1 MVLSKCKGTA
11 MIIEWLKK
19 KNSSKT
25 LVCEDC
31 KFYENGFCK
40 KQEMKCHYQ
49 NKTKCDIFELD
60 MNKNII
66 LLLEVP
72 EKWFTQK
79 YLAIIHKYINKLNNS
94 VTKENFSQ
102 KVFQLEKQFNDY
114 DTAKEWIDALIEFVE
129 KTSTPAIEKIIENFK
144 EKPKEKPTIQKPT
157 PTKTTKLCNI
167 CGVRQTILG
176 QDICT
181 QCKHKTNEVSTNE
194 EPVQHSEDDKLT
206 KELIELLE
214 KAKQM
219 EKKMNKNTASEA
231 IFMQC
236 KKSAGCWFI
245 VRYLKDIEANYDKF
259 DDMDYKKNYA
269 MKIFLEANRD
279 KSVKNTMVRVN
290 CMLRLVENGLVDR
303 AYDYAINSRYY

>member
-79 YLAIIHKYINKLNNS
+79 YLAIIHKYINKLSNS

-102 KVFQLEKQFNDY
+102 KVFQFEKQFNDY
-114 DTAKEWIDALIEFVE
+114 DTAKEWIDALVEFVE

-144 EKPKEKPTIQKPT
+144 GKPKEKPTIQKAT
-157 PTKTTKLCNI
+157 PFKAITLCKL
-167 CGVRQTILG
+167 CGVRATILG
-176 QDICT
+176 QDVCP
-181 QCKHKTNEVSTNE
+181 QCKQKTEDNSTNE
-194 EPVQHSEDDKLT
+194 TITPNSEDDELT

-259 DDMDYKKNYA
+259 DDMDYKKRYA
-269 MKIFLEANRD
+269 QRIFKEAGRD
-279 KSVKNTMVRVN
+279 CKVENTMVRVN
-290 CMLRLVENGLVDR
+290 CMLRLVKYGLVEK
-303 AYDYAINSRYY
+303 AYNYAINSNFH